1 VLDDGRLTD
10 GQGRTVS
17 FRNTILV
24 MTSNVGSQYIQE
36 FAAQGDESQMRE
48 AVEAALRMTFR
59 PEFLN
64 RVDDIVLF
72 HQLTLDQIAAIV
84 EIQLRH
90 VSERLAERKIGLEVT
105 PAALERISLDGFD
118 PVFGAR
124 PLKRVIQRE
133 VVDRIAKALLEG
145 RVTEGDTVTVDVVG
159 DELDVRSI
167 THAG

>member
-1 VLDDGRLTD
+1 
-10 GQGRTVS
+10 
-17 FRNTILV
+17 
-24 MTSNVGSQYIQE
+24 
-36 FAAQGDESQMRE
+36 
-48 AVEAALRMTFR
+48 
-59 PEFLN
+59 
-64 RVDDIVLF
+64 
-72 HQLTLDQIAAIV
+72 
-84 EIQLRH
+84 
-90 VSERLAERKIGLEVT
+90 LAERKIGLEVT
-105 PAALERISLDGFD
+105 PAALERISLDGFA

>member
-1 VLDDGRLTD
+1 
-10 GQGRTVS
+10 RTVS

-24 MTSNVGSQYIQE
+24 MTSNVGSQFIQE

-48 AVEAALRMTFR
+48 AVEASLRMTFR

-64 RVDDIVLF
+64 RIDDIVLF
-72 HQLTLDQIAAIV
+72 HQLTLDQISEIV
-84 EIQLRH
+84 QIQLRL
-90 VSERLAERKIGLEVT
+90 VRERPAMRKISLEVT

-145 RVTEGDTVTVDVVG
+145 RAGEGDTVTVDVVG

>member
-1 VLDDGRLTD
+1 
-10 GQGRTVS
+10 
-17 FRNTILV
+17 
-24 MTSNVGSQYIQE
+24 M
-36 FAAQGDESQMRE
+36 AMMRWDPFGE
-48 AVEAALRMTFR
+48 MLRMQRDMDRIFTR
-59 PEFLN
+59 MG
-64 RVDDIVLF
+64 
-72 HQLTLDQIAAIV
+72 T
-84 EIQLRH
+84 
-90 VSERLAERKIGLEVT
+90 AERKIGLEVT

-133 VVDRIAKALLEG
+133 VVDRIAKGLLEG